1 MYYIAGWVLNYIKQ
15 RCEHDGD
22 KCGSPWLWPVWV
34 LHNVLNPIKNSHGGI
49 INSLLTAIIR
59 EGGRAFDRLAYASV
73 PLFAF
78 MWRVEHVYCTLV
90 TNELLAI
97 TIVAETFCPW

>member
-59 EGGRAFDRLAYASV
+59 EGGRAFDRLAYCMLLS
-73 PLFAF
+73 PYLLS
-78 MWRVEHVYCTLV
+78 CG
-90 TNELLAI
+90 ELSRCLLHACH
-97 TIVAETFCPW
+97 E